1 MLPHIGRMNEIKS
14 YILEFIWSGKDVSDF
29 EQWLYKQD
37 SVEFEKLIG
46 EENYVELISFDFK
59 KKTIQQIK
67 TLIKTVLSNKLL
79 QELEEEFE
87 KRKSNAIRGKCVKK
101 IAFDYYD
108 KKDRNWDV
116 EIGKE
121 YEFLIINLGLEKG
134 NHSALVNYVDR
145 TNYFQPSGFVPMELF
160 EIDLTTIPD
169 FYHKVRDEKNE
180 TTIEIEAFSNK
191 KYKPTIY
198 SFWED
203 FYDDDEKAVNTYF
216 DTIEKMGIKNVW

>member
-1 MLPHIGRMNEIKS
+1 MNEIKS
-14 YILEFIWSGKDVSDF
+14 YILEFIWSGKNVSDF

-46 EENYVELISFDFK
+46 EENYVELISYDFK
-59 KKTIQQIK
+59 KKTIEQLK
-67 TLIKTVLSNKLL
+67 ALIKTVLSDKLL
-79 QELEEEFE
+79 QEFEEEYK

-101 IAFDYYD
+101 IALDYYD
-108 KKDRNWDV
+108 KTDRNWDV

-121 YEFLIINLGLEKG
+121 YEFLIINLGLENG

-145 TNYFQPSGFVPMELF
+145 TNYFQPSGFIPMELF
-160 EIDLTTIPD
+160 EIDLTAIPD
-169 FYHKVRDEKNE
+169 FYHKVRVEKNE
-180 TTIEIEAFSNK
+180 TTIEIEVFSK
-191 KYKPTIY
+191 KIYKPTKY

-203 FYDDDEKAVNTYF
+203 FYDDEEKAVNTYF

>member
-1 MLPHIGRMNEIKS
+1 MDEIKS
-14 YILEFIWSGKDVSDF
+14 YILEFIWSGKDVSEF

-46 EENYVELISFDFK
+46 EDNYVELISYDFK
-59 KKTIQQIK
+59 KKTIEQIK
-67 TLIKTVLSNKLL
+67 KLIKSILSNKLL
-79 QELEEEFE
+79 LEFEEEFE
-87 KRKSNAIRGKCVKK
+87 NRKSNAIRGKCVKK
-101 IAFDYYD
+101 IALDHYD
-108 KKDRNWDV
+108 KKDRNWNV
-116 EIGKE
+116 EIGEE
-121 YEFLIINLGLEKG
+121 YEFLIINLGLERG

-160 EIDLTTIPD
+160 EIDLTTIPA
-169 FYHKVRDEKNE
+169 FYHKVHDEKNE
-180 TTIEIEAFSNK
+180 TTIEIEAFSK
-191 KYKPTIY
+191 VKYKPTQY

>member
-1 MLPHIGRMNEIKS
+1 MNEIKS
-14 YILEFIWSGKDVSDF
+14 YILEFIWSGKNVSDF

-46 EENYVELISFDFK
+46 EENYVELISYDFK
-59 KKTIQQIK
+59 KKTIEQLK
-67 TLIKTVLSNKLL
+67 ALIKTVLSDKLL
-79 QELEEEFE
+79 QEFEEEYK

-101 IAFDYYD
+101 IALDYYD
-108 KKDRNWDV
+108 KTDRNWDV

-121 YEFLIINLGLEKG
+121 YEFLIINLGLENG

-145 TNYFQPSGFVPMELF
+145 TNYFQPSGFIPMELF
-160 EIDLTTIPD
+160 EIDLTVIPD
-169 FYHKVRDEKNE
+169 FYHKVRVEKNE
-180 TTIEIEAFSNK
+180 TTIEIEVFSK
-191 KYKPTIY
+191 KIYKPTKY

-203 FYDDDEKAVNTYF
+203 FYDDEEKAVNTYF

>member
-1 MLPHIGRMNEIKS
+1 MNEIKS

-29 EQWLYKQD
+29 EQWLYEQD
-37 SVEFEKLIG
+37 SVEFEKQIG
-46 EENYVELISFDFK
+46 EENYVELISCDYK
-59 KKTIQQIK
+59 KKTIEQIK
-67 TLIKTVLSNKLL
+67 KFVKTILRDNLI
-79 QELEEEFE
+79 QEFEEEFE
-87 KRKSNAIRGKCVKK
+87 KRKSKAIRGKCVKK
-101 IAFDYYD
+101 TALDYYD

-160 EIDLTTIPD
+160 DIDLTNIYE
-169 FYHKVRDEKNE
+169 FYHKVCNEKNE
-180 TTIEIEAFSNK
+180 PTIEIEDFSKK
-191 KYKPTIY
+191 KYNPTQY

-216 DTIEKMGIKNVW
+216 DTIKKIGIKNVW